1 MSEETVPISFT
12 AVDNLS
18 KAVEQ
23 MTKLLEKMNVAQ
35 EENTE
40 ETEKATKATEEQAE
54 KTSFLSGALGK
65 AFAAVELIKS
75 GYEVMSAAIGF
86 GVDQV
91 GKMNE
96 AWDEQSKKTGK
107 AASALGSITEAS
119 NSLEKAQTKVYA
131 SLGKAIDRSSVYQ
144 AYTMAAT
151 DSLKEFDKWLLAN
164 NHDIAEFGN
173 QLGVNGAQQL
183 QNFGNFLKA
192 NSETIARVIALLTG
206 AKDGVVFFKDAVLIL
221 VDTLKIALFGALTV
235 VSQGVLELTNGLIYL
250 MKAAGQDIPQALED
264 MRIGLEN
271 TSKYG
276 VQGMVDSA
284 GELEKSVDKAIGSAT
299 KMVDNIGLATTGTRE
314 ELKGT
319 ISTINAVGD
328 AAVKTGEKIEKNLRA
343 GVRGGG
349 KARGDGE
356 ADAEAEAEKAQAKS
370 LDFEKRI
377 LQARQAGNE
386 LYAIELESEK
396 ALYELNLKLQGIKTE
411 ELRFQTL
418 TLETLKIETEEK
430 EKRKALTEEELRL
443 AKEAYA
449 IEAGMEE
456 ERRKRE
462 DEALAKQKEKYD
474 IAIANIKSREQAE
487 LEAVTLVSEAMA
499 EAFANVPDMIDGI
512 SDSTSRM
519 LNGFG
524 KATLK
529 TGDLTKAF
537 MKMNAQGATAEDQQ
551 EAINQAVG
559 AGAGVL
565 SGVTQAFIEDKRKQ
579 AAIEALIN
587 AAAAAASYATGN
599 IPAGIAY
606 TAAAVTY
613 GAAAAFGG
621 GGGAPAPSG
630 GGAGMTGGGSGIS
643 NVENERRATAEAI
656 AEAINDSRNNSGVTI
671 NLSFDNALIA
681 SDSPQAA
688 RILTDLISPE
698 IESIVRNNR

>member
-1 MSEETVPISFT
+1 MSEETVPVTFT

-35 EENTE
+35 EENTD
-40 ETEKATKATEEQAE
+40 ETEKATKATEDQAE

-75 GYEVMSAAIGF
+75 GYEAMSGVIEF
-86 GVDQV
+86 GAEQV

-107 AASALGSITEAS
+107 AASSLGSIAEAS
-119 NSLEKAQTKVYA
+119 AKYEKQQMKVYA
-131 SLGKAIDRSSVYQ
+131 SLGKIIDRSSVYQ

-151 DSLKEFDKWLLAN
+151 DSLKDFEKWLKSN
-164 NHDIAEFGN
+164 NQEIAEFGN
-173 QLGVNGAQQL
+173 QLGIAGATHL
-183 QNFGNFLKA
+183 QDFGKFLKD
-192 NSETIARVIALLTG
+192 NSETLARFTKLLVAT
-206 AKDGVVFFKDAVLIL
+206 KDGVVFLKDSVMIL
-221 VDTLKIALFGALTV
+221 VDTLKITLFGALTV

-276 VQGMVDSA
+276 VQGMIDSA
-284 GELEKSVDKAIGSAT
+284 GELEKSVDSAIGSAT
-299 KMVDNIGLATTGTRE
+299 KMVDNVALATTGTTS

-319 ISTINAVGD
+319 IDTINAVGD

-343 GVRGGG
+343 GVKGGG
-349 KARGDGE
+349 RGRSDLRDE
-356 ADAEAEAEKAQAKS
+356 EAEAERAQARS
-370 LDFEKRI
+370 LDYEKRI
-377 LQARQAGNE
+377 LQAREAGNE
-386 LYAIELESEK
+386 LYAIELEREK
-396 ALYELNLKLQGIKTE
+396 ALYELELSLKGIKTE
-411 ELRFQTL
+411 DLRFQTR
-418 TLETLKIETEEK
+418 TLENLKIEIEEK
-430 EKRKALTEEELRL
+430 QKLKALEDERIQKAREDYESQS
-443 AKEAYA
+443 AFDA
-449 IEAGMEE
+449 
-456 ERRKRE
+456 ERRAFE
-462 DEALAKQKEKYD
+462 DYEQEKLKERYD
-474 IAIANIKSREQAE
+474 IAMANIKSRQDAE
-487 LEAVTLVSEAMA
+487 LEAVSLVSEAMA
-499 EAFANVPDMIDGI
+499 DAFANVPDMIDGI
-512 SDSTSRM
+512 SESTTRM

-524 KATLK
+524 KAALK
-529 TGDLTKAF
+529 TGDLTKAL
-537 MKMNAQGATAEDQQ
+537 MKMNAQNATAKDQQ
-551 EAINQAVG
+551 DAINSAIG

-565 SGVTQAFIEDKRKQ
+565 SGVTAAFIEDKRKQ

-621 GGGAPAPSG
+621 GGSGASVG
-630 GGAGMTGGGSGIS
+630 GSGGAGMTGAGGSMP
-643 NVENERRATAEAI
+643 NVENERRANAEAI
-656 AEAINDSRNNSGVTI
+656 AEAIQESRTSQGVTV

-681 SDSPQAA
+681 ADSPQAA
-688 RILTDLISPE
+688 RIIADLVGPE
-698 IESIVRNNR
+698 LQNILRS